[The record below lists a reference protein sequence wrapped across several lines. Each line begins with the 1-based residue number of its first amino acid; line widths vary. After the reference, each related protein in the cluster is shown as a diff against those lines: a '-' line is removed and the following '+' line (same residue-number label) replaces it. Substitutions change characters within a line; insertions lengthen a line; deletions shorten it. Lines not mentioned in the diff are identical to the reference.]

1 MDHAEKKKFFELL
14 EPKSALLVGLIT
26 GFLAI
31 CTIGFIVLSALALSG
46 GINCSAKAVKDAKL
60 AVDGAGQMA
69 TPEVPKSDKP
79 DVELFV
85 MSYCPYGLQMQKAY
99 YPVLELLGKS
109 ANFEVKFVDYIMHDK
124 VEIDENT
131 RQYCIQKEQ
140 SAKYLA
146 YIKCFTAKDDSKG
159 CLKEAGINESQVNK
173 CITGAD
179 KEFGITAKYED
190 ESSWLSGVYPIY
202 PVHSDLNE
210 KYGVAGSPTL
220 VINGVQVD
228 ISRSPEAVKQA
239 VCAAFNNA
247 PSECDTQLSTQ
258 SASPSFGTA
267 VGANTD
273 ASCG

>member
-1 MDHAEKKKFFELL
+1 MDHAEKKRFFELL
-14 EPKSALLVGLIT
+14 EPKSALIVGLIT

-31 CTIGFIVLSALALSG
+31 CTIGFIVLSAMALSG
-46 GINCSAKAVKDAKL
+46 GINCSAKAVKAAKL
-60 AVDGAGQMA
+60 ANDAQQLAV
-69 TPEVPKSDKP
+69 PEVPKSDKP
-79 DVELFV
+79 EVELFV

-146 YIKCFTAKDDSKG
+146 YIKCFTAKDDYKG
-159 CLKEAGINESQVNK
+159 CLKEAEINENQVNK
-173 CITGAD
+173 CVASAD
-179 KEFGITAKYED
+179 KEFGIAAKYED
-190 ESSWLSGVYPIY
+190 QSSWLSGVYPIY

-220 VINGVQVD
+220 VINGNQVD
-228 ISRSPEAVKQA
+228 VSRSPEAVKQA
-239 VCAAFNNA
+239 VCAAFNNP

-267 VGANTD
+267 VGASTD